1 MQTSVPTVPPA
12 PQPFMNRATG
22 TFFGDNPMK
31 LMTTELEKRFA
42 EVGRQEDKV
51 YDALVVARYF
61 DPCGSWTW
69 YATEY
74 YPKDRLFFGYV
85 SGLEDEFGDFS
96 LDEMEQYKGR
106 FGIGL
111 ERDLYFD
118 EMPLRQ
124 ALKKDRKVVPDG

>member
-1 MQTSVPTVPPA
+1 MVGESL
-12 PQPFMNRATG
+12 
-22 TFFGDNPMK
+22 MK
-31 LMTTELEKRFA
+31 LMTKELEKRFA

-74 YPKDRLFFGYV
+74 DPRDRIFFGYV
-85 SGLEDEFGDFS
+85 SGLEEEFGDFS
-96 LDEMEQYKGR
+96 LDEMEQFKGR

-111 ERDLYFD
+111 ERDLHYT
-118 EMPLRQ
+118 EKTLRE
-124 ALKKDRKVVPDG
+124 ALKKDRKEVPDG